1 MQASVKHEAVTGKYV
16 VKEIRVFI
24 WGCIYSMMRYM
35 KFSVIVMFASQV
47 ARSSAESSREN
58 RFVSSPT
65 QEPKG

>member
-24 WGCIYSMMRYM
+24 WGCIYRIVRDM

-47 ARSSAESSREN
+47 ARFRRIIA
-58 RFVSSPT
+58 
-65 QEPKG
+65 